1 MIELNWGMVAKRWYK
16 LCAII
21 AILFLGIF
29 SGIFSA
35 NAADPGGTAGS
46 VKVDLQCKSNDIISS
61 KLFTDICWACLFP
74 IRVAGIPIGTGNR
87 PQNSTNQVFC
97 SCSDGLGIYH
107 PGIVTSLWQPQR
119 IIELTRTPGCL
130 SSLGGAKLN
139 LGSNFMYGSQIDH
152 MSGAAG
158 TETKATSFYEAHLYA
173 LPLLEMLD
181 LFLPSD
187 CNVSGYVDFD
197 IISFTEIDPTWNNEE
212 LAFFQAPESA
222 AVANIL
228 AETACSVDAVSQ
240 FAGNMPTESL
250 WWCAGSW
257 GSMYPLAG
265 FRQAMDPARTTSLL
279 ASKLLA
285 QQHRRGFAYATV
297 GTDNLCRG
305 SIYPT
310 IPKQQYKM
318 TMFYPTPETK
328 RGHMIGEHPYKWQG
342 GTTRYPIGQGSD
354 STYLIWNYLDCCN
367 RF

>member
-1 MIELNWGMVAKRWYK
+1 MTTFILQTYK
-16 LCAII
+16 YSSIKAAFI
-21 AILFLGIF
+21 AFLVFGYCV
-29 SGIFSA
+29 SPA
-35 NAADPGGTAGS
+35 TAAPDSTAGS
-46 VKVDLQCKSNDIISS
+46 VNIDPQCKSNDIISS
-61 KLFTDICWACLFP
+61 KLFTDICWECLFP
-74 IRVAGIPIGTGNR
+74 IKVAGIPLGGGKAPSNAS
-87 PQNSTNQVFC
+87 NKVFC

-107 PGIVTSLWQPQR
+107 PGIVNSLWQPQR
-119 IIELTRTPGCL
+119 VIELTRTPGCL

-139 LGSNFMYGSQIDH
+139 LGSNYMYGSQIDY

-158 TETKATSFYEAHLYA
+158 TETKGTSFYEAHLYA
-173 LPLLEMLD
+173 LPLLEILD
-181 LFLPSD
+181 LFLPAD
-187 CNVSGYVDFD
+187 CDVSGYVDFD

-222 AVANIL
+222 AVANIV

-265 FRQAMDPARTTSLL
+265 FRQAMDPSRTTSLL
-279 ASKLLA
+279 ASKILA
-285 QQHRRGFAYATV
+285 QQHRRGLAYSTV
-297 GTDNLCRG
+297 GDENLCRG

-328 RGHMIGEHPYKWQG
+328 RGHMIGDHPYKWQG
-342 GTTRYPIGQGSD
+342 GSTRYPIGQGSD
-354 STYLIWNYLDCCN
+354 TTYMIWTWIDCCR